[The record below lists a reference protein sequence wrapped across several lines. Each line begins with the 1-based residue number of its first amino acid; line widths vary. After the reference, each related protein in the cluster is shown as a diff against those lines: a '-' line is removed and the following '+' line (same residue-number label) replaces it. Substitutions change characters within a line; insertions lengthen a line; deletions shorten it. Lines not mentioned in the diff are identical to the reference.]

1 MSHKIMGGGLHQLLF
16 MFTRGKEKTPEM
28 GQKMAEYLSGR
39 QGVPGE
45 PEDPD
50 LRDKYRAQLHFPAV
64 MRTRYGKDTK
74 TKSKELI
81 SWDSTHM
88 PPRPAHPQHRSD
100 SPAGSCGPTGAW
112 HMLVSI
118 SRGRAEG

>member
-1 MSHKIMGGGLHQLLF
+1 MSHKIMGGGLHRLLF
-16 MFTRGKEKTPEM
+16 MFTREKEKTPEM
-28 GQKMAEYLSGR
+28 GQKMAECLSGG

-50 LRDKYRAQLHFPAV
+50 LRDKHRARLRFPAV
-64 MRTRYGKDTK
+64 MRTRCGKDAK
-74 TKSKELI
+74 TESKELI
-81 SWDSTHM
+81 SWDSTHL
-88 PPRPAHPQHRSD
+88 PPRPAHPQHSSD
-100 SPAGSCGPTGAW
+100 APAGTCSPAGAC